1 VIAFFIGCNRN
12 PKAQK
17 EFTVLTAEEMVIS
30 STSSFSVSNK
40 YKPANW
46 LCSNI

>member
-1 VIAFFIGCNRN
+1 MVQSD

-30 STSSFSVSNK
+30 STSNFSVSIK
-40 YKPANW
+40 YKPAVIW
-46 LCSNI
+46 LCFNI